1 MTLILFPVTIIDEI
15 PHLLLHYD
23 FLHKKNRYFL
33 SALRMKTSSEDRII
47 DSLDFLDIDRTNF
60 QQRSRFYSLNNEN
73 SICVLNVD
81 HRFSNRIQI
90 ENKVFLWICIRDLLN
105 GLITF
110 NNNLKTSTIFNGL
123 TQIDRTL
130 TKRHDFRE
138 EKLDDVKNFKNQIR
152 QFVWDLMQKK

>member
-15 PHLLLHYD
+15 PHVLLHYD
-23 FLHKKNRYFL
+23 FLHVKKRYFL
-33 SALRMKTSSEDRII
+33 SALRMKTSSEDQII
-47 DSLDFLDIDRTNF
+47 DSLNF

-81 HRFSNRIQI
+81 HRFSIRIQL
-90 ENKVFLWICIRDLLN
+90 ENKVFLWICIRDFLN
-105 GLITF
+105 GLITL
-110 NNNLKTSTIFNGL
+110 NNNLKTSKIFNVL

-130 TKRHDFRE
+130 NKCHDFHE
-138 EKLDDVKNFKNQIR
+138 EKLDDVKISKNQIR